1 MPNDHF
7 SRMVDWL
14 DLTTIDIVGQVY
26 LGFLGELDN
35 FMGIFDTT
43 GCFTVSLSAQIAP
56 SDSFHVNR
64 PFIEATPPKTFHDH
78 EFFEVFWIASGWC
91 THYINGVTERL
102 ETGTL
107 MFVRPPDQHAFQ
119 NADGPPCQ
127 MVNIAFSA
135 DTAAHLR
142 ARYASDLEGRFFWT
156 MDRMPATFL
165 LDSAQMR
172 DLSVL
177 EQALDRGTRSLARI
191 ESFLLALMADLP
203 ADVSDKPAETP
214 DWLTRAFEAFADP
227 VALRSGVPALVEL
240 TGRSHEHVSRTFRK
254 LFGQTPSAYV
264 NGLRMNFAARQLAG
278 SDTPITEV
286 ALDCGVEDLSHF
298 YRLFR
303 ESHGTS
309 PMRYRRR
316 ARVDLVHP
324 QRAAASVPR

>member
-1 MPNDHF
+1 MPGSHL
-7 SRMVDWL
+7 SLVIAWL
-14 DLTTIDIVGQVY
+14 DLTTIDTVSQIC
-26 LGFLGELDN
+26 LCFLVAIDN

-43 GCFTVSLSAQIAP
+43 DCFTVSLSAQIGP
-56 SDSFHVNR
+56 NDSFHVTR
-64 PFIEATPPKTFHDH
+64 PFIEAAPPKTFHDH
-78 EFFEVFWIASGWC
+78 EFFECFWIVSGWC
-91 THYINGVTERL
+91 THYINGVTERV

-107 MFVRPPDQHAFQ
+107 MFIRPPDWHAFQ

-127 MVNIAFSA
+127 MINVAFSA

-156 MDRMPATFL
+156 TDRRPATFV

-177 EQALDRGTRSLARI
+177 EQGLDRGTRSLARI
-191 ESFLLALMADLP
+191 ESFLLTLMADFL
-203 ADVSDKPAETP
+203 AGASDARTEAP
-214 DWLTRAFEAFADP
+214 DWLVRAFEAFADP
-227 VALRSGVPALVEL
+227 AALRVGVSALVEL

-264 NGLRMNFAARQLAG
+264 NALRMNFAARQLAG
-278 SDTPITEV
+278 SDTPIMEV

-303 ESHGTS
+303 ETYGTS

-324 QRAAASVPR
+324 QRATASAT